1 MVLEYGE
8 SVNFLAVVVASIASM
23 AIGFVWYSP
32 FAFGKTWMKLMGK
45 SAKDMEAGKKKSNMP
60 LMMGVNF
67 ISTLVMAYVLALF
80 MLYSGSDW
88 TPMQGAMAAFWAWLG
103 FVATVTLSSVL
114 WEGKPVKLY
123 ILNAAHY
130 LVGMLVMGAIIAAW
144 P

>member
-67 ISTLVMAYVLALF
+67 ISTLVMAFVLALF
-80 MLYSGSDW
+80 MQFTGASTPVEGAW
-88 TPMQGAMAAFWAWLG
+88 TAAWAWLG